1 MADSFDLPVN
11 SCCYRGQ
18 KFMLNLDANVNLV
31 LQLVSTHSLLFYG
44 YLLTINSLLFCVD
57 HLVALSFF
65 LIFLL
70 FVFLTF
76 PDT

>member
-11 SCCYRGQ
+11 SCRYRGQ

-31 LQLVSTHSLLFYG
+31 LQLVSTHSLLFYD

-57 HLVALSFF
+57 HLVALSVF
-65 LIFLL
+65 IFLV
-70 FVFLTF
+70 FVFLVF